1 MNGVAAL
8 VKLALFLDDQCGM
21 SILCIGREGLD
32 REHSCTLI
40 AMGKWLCYYVILDKT
55 FVFLKVSLMDQ
66 GNEPELILSVGDVD
80 ERWRELFKII
90 RAFER
95 DQIKS
100 LERPIEIG
108 GGSGPN
114 GWVTS

>member
-1 MNGVAAL
+1 
-8 VKLALFLDDQCGM
+8 
-21 SILCIGREGLD
+21 
-32 REHSCTLI
+32 
-40 AMGKWLCYYVILDKT
+40 MGKWLCYYVTLDNT

-90 RAFER
+90 RALER